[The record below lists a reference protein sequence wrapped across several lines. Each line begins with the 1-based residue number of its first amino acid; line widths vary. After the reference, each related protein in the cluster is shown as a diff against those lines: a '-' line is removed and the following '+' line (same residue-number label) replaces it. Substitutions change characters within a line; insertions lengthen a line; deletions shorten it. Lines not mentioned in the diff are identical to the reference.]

1 MALGRRFS
9 LDASGGYRIYHF
21 ENAYAFNEP
30 TAGRKTQETA
40 SPVWQVAATYRMTDT
55 LTLVGEYLY
64 RDVTSND
71 TRIAYGRN
79 QFLLGVRWS
88 Q

>member
-1 MALGRRFS
+1 
-9 LDASGGYRIYHF
+9 
-21 ENAYAFNEP
+21 
-30 TAGRKTQETA
+30 
-40 SPVWQVAATYRMTDT
+40 MTDT

-71 TRIAYGRN
+71 ARIAYGRS
-79 QFLLGVRWS
+79 QILFGVRWM